1 MISDFVYLEEYYM
14 KSIKSKIMI
23 AFIIINITL
32 TSFFSYFAYWVASSI
47 IEKNFIALTDR
58 TISDSLNRIDMFL
71 EKIDKYSLNLI
82 LGSEMEKILTKGYGE
97 NINYPRLFA
106 EQVQNLTV
114 IEGDLLAI
122 HYFGV
127 DGDVYHYPFTSSIN
141 SIRDLNREGLID
153 AYRIEDSRI
162 HWSGIYPQTYYL
174 SDSQQSLKIF
184 SGIRSFKDS
193 FQPGIKGIL
202 LMDVEE
208 DKLYEFIKNISL
220 GKNGQIYII
229 NKEGVIMTSSER
241 EKTSAKI
248 EQPVFD
254 IVNTGDAGYS
264 YIDISGLKNVLIY
277 DTSGR
282 NGWKVAATIPLK
294 DVLYQTGSIKMMAI
308 VVGIVVIALSSTI
321 SFLISTKITKPIR
334 EMTKLVKVVAKG
346 NLDVKYEARTNDELK
361 DLSDGFNYMTSSLK
375 ELIGK
380 VYIEEIQL
388 KQAQLEN
395 LNAKINP
402 HFLYNTLDT
411 IYWMLVIA
419 EQNEISN
426 LVVALSDMLRYSI
439 SKSGDQV
446 TVREEIKQIDNYLY
460 IQKTRFK
467 DRLDV
472 EYEVEEAANDCYIM
486 KLLIQPI
493 VENAI
498 KHGLEFQSQKGLII
512 IKVYEKV
519 EEIIIQIIDNG
530 KGMSEREVKH
540 LLNRADTSSLK
551 KPGIGLNNVN
561 ERIKMFY
568 GAKYGIT
575 VESKLGEGT
584 CVNINVPKVL
594 QPGGIVH
601 AEHSNS

>member
-1 MISDFVYLEEYYM
+1 M

-264 YIDISGLKNVLIY
+264 YIDINGLKNVLIY

-512 IKVYEKV
+512 IKVYEKE

>member
-1 MISDFVYLEEYYM
+1 M

-23 AFIIINITL
+23 AFVIINITL

-264 YIDISGLKNVLIY
+264 YIDINGLKNVLIY

-446 TVREEIKQIDNYLY
+446 TVREELKQIDNYLY

-512 IKVYEKV
+512 IKVYEKE

-584 CVNINVPKVL
+584 CVNINVPKVS

>member
-1 MISDFVYLEEYYM
+1 
-14 KSIKSKIMI
+14 MI

-47 IEKNFIALTDR
+47 IEKNYIALTDR

-127 DGDVYHYPFTSSIN
+127 DGDVYHYPFTSNIN
-141 SIRDLNREGLID
+141 SIRELNQEGLID
-153 AYRIEDSRI
+153 TYRIEDSKI

-174 SDSQQSLKIF
+174 SDSQQSMKIF
-184 SGIRSFKDS
+184 SGIRSFKGS

-202 LMDVEE
+202 LIDVEE
-208 DKLYEFIKNISL
+208 DKLFEFIKNISL
-220 GKNGQIYII
+220 GNNGQIYII
-229 NKEGVIMTSSER
+229 NKERVIMTSSER
-241 EKTSAKI
+241 EKTSSQI
-248 EQPVFD
+248 EQSVFS
-254 IVNTGDAGYS
+254 IVNSGDAGYS
-264 YIDISGLKNVLIY
+264 YIDINGLKNVLIY

-294 DVLYQTGSIKMMAI
+294 DVLYQTESIKIMAI
-308 VVGIVVIALSSTI
+308 IVGIAVIALSSII

-346 NLDVKYEARTNDELK
+346 NLIVKYEARTNDELK

-375 ELIGK
+375 ELIDK

-446 TVREEIKQIDNYLY
+446 TVREELKQIENYLY

-472 EYEVEEAANDCYIM
+472 EYEVEEAAGDCYIM

-498 KHGLEFQSQKGLII
+498 KHGLEFQSQKGRII
-512 IKVYEKV
+512 IRVYEK
-519 EEIIIQIIDNG
+519 EDEIIIRIIDNG
-530 KGMSEREVKH
+530 KGMSEQEVKNI
-540 LLNRADTSSLK
+540 LNTADTSSLK

-568 GAKYGIT
+568 GAKYGLT

-594 QPGGIVH
+594 QPGGSVH
-601 AEHSNS
+601 AENSSS

>member
-1 MISDFVYLEEYYM
+1 M

-264 YIDISGLKNVLIY
+264 YIDINGLKNVLIY

-419 EQNEISN
+419 EQHEISN

>member
-1 MISDFVYLEEYYM
+1 M

-264 YIDISGLKNVLIY
+264 YIDINGLKNVLIY

-446 TVREEIKQIDNYLY
+446 TVREELKQIDNYLY

-512 IKVYEKV
+512 IKVYEKE

-584 CVNINVPKVL
+584 CVNINVPKVS

>member
-1 MISDFVYLEEYYM
+1 M

-264 YIDISGLKNVLIY
+264 YIDINGLKNVLIY

-446 TVREEIKQIDNYLY
+446 TVREELKQIDNYLY

-512 IKVYEKV
+512 IKVYEKE

>member
-1 MISDFVYLEEYYM
+1 M

-264 YIDISGLKNVLIY
+264 YIDINGLKNVLIY

-282 NGWKVAATIPLK
+282 NGWKVAASIPLK

-446 TVREEIKQIDNYLY
+446 TVREELKQIDNYLY

-512 IKVYEKV
+512 IKVYEKE

-584 CVNINVPKVL
+584 CVNINVPKVS

>member
-264 YIDISGLKNVLIY
+264 YIDINGLKNVLIY

>member
-1 MISDFVYLEEYYM
+1 M

-264 YIDISGLKNVLIY
+264 YIDINGLKNVLIY

-512 IKVYEKV
+512 IKVYEKE

-568 GAKYGIT
+568 GAKYGIM

>member
-1 MISDFVYLEEYYM
+1 M

-264 YIDISGLKNVLIY
+264 YIDINGLKNVLIY

-446 TVREEIKQIDNYLY
+446 TVREELKQIDNYLY

-512 IKVYEKV
+512 IKAYEKE

-584 CVNINVPKVL
+584 CVNINVPKVS

>member
-1 MISDFVYLEEYYM
+1 M

-71 EKIDKYSLNLI
+71 EKIDKYSLNLV
-82 LGSEMEKILTKGYGE
+82 LGTEMEKILTKGYGE

-127 DGDVYHYPFTSSIN
+127 DGDVYHYPFTSNIN
-141 SIRDLNREGLID
+141 SIRDLNQEGLVD
-153 AYRIEDSRI
+153 TNRIEDSKI

-184 SGIRSFKDS
+184 SGIRSFKGS
-193 FQPGIKGIL
+193 FQPGVKGIL
-202 LMDVEE
+202 LIDVEE
-208 DKLYEFIKNISL
+208 DKLFEFIKNISL
-220 GKNGQIYII
+220 GNSGQIYII

-241 EKTSAKI
+241 EKTSQKI
-248 EQPVFD
+248 DQSVFN
-254 IVNTGDAGYS
+254 IVNTGNAGYS
-264 YIDISGLKNVLIY
+264 YININGLKNVLIY

-282 NGWKVAATIPLK
+282 NGWKVAAAIPLK
-294 DVLYQTGSIKMMAI
+294 DVLYQTGSIKIMAI
-308 VVGIVVIALSSTI
+308 LVGIAVIALSSII

-375 ELIGK
+375 ELIDK

-446 TVREEIKQIDNYLY
+446 AVREELKQIENYLY

-467 DRLDV
+467 DRLEV
-472 EYEVEEAANDCYIM
+472 EYMVEEAANECYIM

-512 IKVYEKV
+512 IKVFEKE
-519 EEIIIQIIDNG
+519 EEIIIRIIDNG
-530 KGMSEREVKH
+530 KGMSEQEVKNI
-540 LLNRADTSSLK
+540 LNTADTSSLK

-568 GAKYGIT
+568 GAKYGLT

-584 CVNINVPKVL
+584 CVNINIPKVL
-594 QPGGIVH
+594 RPGGIVH